1 MYGIYKGKKC
11 RVAKIST
18 FYRVISSE
26 KEEGFEEVSN
36 IFIAEYDKG
45 QLNVV
50 TY

>member
-1 MYGIYKGKKC
+1 MEALKQ
-11 RVAKIST
+11 
-18 FYRVISSE
+18 
-26 KEEGFEEVSN
+26 EGFQEVSN

>member
-1 MYGIYKGKKC
+1 L
-11 RVAKIST
+11 
-18 FYRVISSE
+18 

>member
-1 MYGIYKGKKC
+1 MDELKQ
-11 RVAKIST
+11 
-18 FYRVISSE
+18 
-26 KEEGFEEVSN
+26 EGFEEVSN